1 MNLSEEVA
9 ALHRI
14 ASVRQEATVMPK
26 DAIVASVRPEATVMP
41 KDAIVASVVASFQ
54 QRSELG
60 IKKYGVTL
68 DRTDLTMADWLQH
81 TQEELMDAVLYLEKL
96 KKTLS
101 LSQNEGSS
109 LQCNTIPG
117 GGCSC
122 AVSKTENN
130 VQ

>member
-1 MNLSEEVA
+1 MSLSEEVA
-9 ALHRI
+9 ALHP
-14 ASVRQEATVMPK
+14 TVVPNQ
-26 DAIVASVRPEATVMP
+26 DSIVASVRPETTVVP
-41 KDAIVASVVASFQ
+41 NHDSIVASVVASFQ
-54 QRSELG
+54 QRSERG

-68 DRTDLTMADWLQH
+68 DRTDLSLGDWLQH

-101 LSQNEGSS
+101 LSQNESTS
-109 LQCNTIPG
+109 LQCHTIPS
-117 GGCSC
+117 GGCNC

>member
-1 MNLSEEVA
+1 MNNPGEA
-9 ALHRI
+9 AVLP
-14 ASVRQEATVMPK
+14 PK
-26 DAIVASVRPEATVMP
+26 SDSAVPS
-41 KDAIVASVVASFQ
+41 DSIVASVVASFQ
-54 QRSELG
+54 QRSEIG

-68 DRTDLTMADWLQH
+68 DRTDLGLLDWVQH

-109 LQCNTIPG
+109 LQCSTIPG

>member
-9 ALHRI
+9 VLHP
-14 ASVRQEATVMPK
+14 VMTVVPK
-26 DAIVASVRPEATVMP
+26 DNIVASVRPVATVVP
-41 KDAIVASVVASFQ
+41 KDSIVASVVASFQ
-54 QRSELG
+54 QRSDLG

-109 LQCNTIPG
+109 LQLNTIPSR
-117 GGCSC
+117 GCSC
-122 AVSKTENN
+122 TVSKTEND
-130 VQ
+130 V

>member
-1 MNLSEEVA
+1 MNTNLAEVA
-9 ALHRI
+9 A
-14 ASVRQEATVMPK
+14 SPPK
-26 DAIVASVRPEATVMP
+26 DGAVLKPDSIVASVRPMATVVP
-41 KDAIVASVVASFQ
+41 RDSIVASVVASFQ

-68 DRTDLTMADWLQH
+68 DRTDLGLFEWVQH

-96 KKTLS
+96 KKTLTS
-101 LSQNEGSS
+101 SIDEGTS
-109 LQCNTIPG
+109 LQRPTIPS

-122 AVSKTENN
+122 SVSKTEGN